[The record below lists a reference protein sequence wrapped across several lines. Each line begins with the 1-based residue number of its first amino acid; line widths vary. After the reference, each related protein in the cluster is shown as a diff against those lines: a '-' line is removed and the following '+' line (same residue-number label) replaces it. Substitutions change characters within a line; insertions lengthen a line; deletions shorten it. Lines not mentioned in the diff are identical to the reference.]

1 MDKLENL
8 DNLQFLV
15 TELVGSIRQNIIE
28 EPAAKNGVNRVRK
41 KQKRGVKRTEKREL
55 RGEDN

>member
-15 TELVGSIRQNIIE
+15 TELVGFNTS
-28 EPAAKNGVNRVRK
+28 KYNRRK
-41 KQKRGVKRTEKREL
+41 RH
-55 RGEDN
+55 

>member
-28 EPAAKNGVNRVRK
+28 
-41 KQKRGVKRTEKREL
+41 
-55 RGEDN
+55 DNMPLKMKILTNWINM